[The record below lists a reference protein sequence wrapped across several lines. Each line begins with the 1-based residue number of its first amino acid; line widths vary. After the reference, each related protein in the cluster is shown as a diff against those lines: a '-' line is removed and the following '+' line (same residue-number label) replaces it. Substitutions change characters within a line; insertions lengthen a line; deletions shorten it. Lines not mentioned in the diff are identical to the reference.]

1 MTKKEQ
7 IDEAQAAAAAR
18 DTAEKD
24 AENAHAAYCA
34 ARDACNKAANKD
46 AATYFEARDYFN
58 KAAEKSAAANHAA
71 KVANQVWFAYLR
83 NCKK

>member
-46 AATYFEARDYFN
+46 AATYF
-58 KAAEKSAAANHAA
+58 
-71 KVANQVWFAYLR
+71 
-83 NCKK
+83 

>member
-1 MTKKEQ
+1 MRGQPRGINYRPRANNNAMTKKEQ

-46 AATYFEARDYFN
+46 AATYF
-58 KAAEKSAAANHAA
+58 
-71 KVANQVWFAYLR
+71 
-83 NCKK
+83 